1 MKINEK
7 IRHLRETKNWSQEE
21 MASKLNMSTN
31 GYSKIE
37 RGESKINTER
47 LEQIANILDM
57 DMLELIS
64 IGERNVMFF
73 QESVVSNSLN
83 IMGSSQEIAFEIK
96 NLKQEL
102 SHKEEVI
109 EMQKKEI
116 AMLQQ
121 IIELLKK
128 SSTQ

>member
-7 IRHLRETKNWSQEE
+7 IRVARKAKNLSQEE
-21 MASKLNMSTN
+21 VASQLSMSTN

-57 DMLELIS
+57 DILELIS
-64 IGERNVMFF
+64 VGERNVVLF
-73 QESVVSNSLN
+73 QESDHNLN
-83 IMGSSQEIAFEIK
+83 IIGASEESQFMISQLKEAIFYKDKLLESQQREIET
-96 NLKQEL
+96 LRQML
-102 SHKEEVI
+102 
-109 EMQKKEI
+109 

-121 IIELLKK
+121 NT
-128 SSTQ
+128 SNN